1 MNRFRQWIVN
11 FMRGRYGIDELYQF
25 LTLVLIILMLLFSF
39 TRLLIFNI
47 LELIVFFYTLF
58 RVFSRNYVA
67 RRKENDKYL
76 ALTARIRKWFN
87 LQKKKWN
94 DRKDYRYRSCPAWR
108 DKFIEG
114 FLPDILGFACIPT
127 FAVVL
132 APGDGWMDIA
142 VIPDAKD
149 RLNAKY
155 MLVVL
160 CRHLL
165 VNRHK
170 YATIQEAVEEIL
182 RICEDFLGKL

>member
-1 MNRFRQWIVN
+1 METYEYFVCYFKDFW
-11 FMRGRYGIDELYQF
+11 DKD
-25 LTLVLIILMLLFSF
+25 
-39 TRLLIFNI
+39 
-47 LELIVFFYTLF
+47 
-58 RVFSRNYVA
+58 A
-67 RRKENDKYL
+67 KEV
-76 ALTARIRKWFN
+76 
-87 LQKKKWN
+87 
-94 DRKDYRYRSCPAWR
+94 YRSCPAWR

-142 VIPDAKD
+142 VIPDEKD

-165 VNRHK
+165 VNRHM

-182 RICEDFLGKL
+182 RICEDFLRKL

>member
-1 MNRFRQWIVN
+1 MGYFVNSLITQFCAAFFRP
-11 FMRGRYGIDELYQF
+11 FPGAEERRAYQAYI
-25 LTLVLIILMLLFSF
+25 LTQIIEAYEYF
-39 TRLLIFNI
+39 IC
-47 LELIVFFYTLF
+47 YTKDF
-58 RVFSRNYVA
+58 WDRDA
-67 RRKENDKYL
+67 KEH
-76 ALTARIRKWFN
+76 
-87 LQKKKWN
+87 
-94 DRKDYRYRSCPAWR
+94 YRSCPAWR

-142 VIPDAKD
+142 VIPGEKD

-165 VNRHK
+165 VNRFK
-170 YATIQEAVEEIL
+170 YTTIHQAVEDIV
-182 RICEDFLGKL
+182 RVCEDFLTKL